1 MKQLIARTLT
11 SLLLAVG
18 FLAGTANGEAT
29 SWVVKVNIPF
39 EFNVGNKT
47 FPAGSYSLVQ
57 PLQHF
62 LVLRDS
68 RGQTVASVFTQG
80 IESNAPM
87 AAAKLRF
94 DSVAGQHTLT
104 EVWQQQE
111 STASDCIRQST
122 AQMSRS
128 GRRLKPAKLRKEANR
143 KLTFGGG
150 GSHEHCDHHHHSG
163 AAGEWTCGGGDSLG
177 TSRAE
182 SSSPPGAEIMKRIGT
197 VKQTLIGLA
206 MVFGEEAFTPN
217 VLGLWDDQATKTT
230 WFHASLSSH
239 SDGDC
244 HALRSATG
252 YAGAA
257 TKIPGTGRA
266 A

>member
-18 FLAGTANGEAT
+18 FLAGTANGQAT

-68 RGQTVASVFTQG
+68 RGQTVASLFTQG

-104 EVWQQQE
+104 EVWQRQE
-111 STASDCIRQST
+111 SYGQRLYPTKYRTNVAKRPSPEARETA
-122 AQMSRS
+122 
-128 GRRLKPAKLRKEANR
+128 E
-143 KLTFGGG
+143 
-150 GSHEHCDHHHHSG
+150 GSQ
-163 AAGEWTCGGGDSLG
+163 
-177 TSRAE
+177 
-182 SSSPPGAEIMKRIGT
+182 P
-197 VKQTLIGLA
+197 
-206 MVFGEEAFTPN
+206 
-217 VLGLWDDQATKTT
+217 
-230 WFHASLSSH
+230 
-239 SDGDC
+239 
-244 HALRSATG
+244 
-252 YAGAA
+252 
-257 TKIPGTGRA
+257 
-266 A
+266 